1 MAPKR
6 QPTGLQR
13 IGCEWINY
21 TLSFAPLPEDWPAA
35 EAARNPA
42 PWLDDSPNLHALRRL
57 AIMADASA
65 ARLLL
70 SLRGSD
76 RDKEGQLRALVEQ
89 GSDKAAAAAS
99 RAVAVARAHL
109 AENPPAPRPPARGSC
124 PDDPASSS
132 GEDA

>member
-1 MAPKR
+1 MPPKR
-6 QPTGLQR
+6 QVTGLQR
-13 IGCEWINY
+13 IGGEWVNY
-21 TLSFAPLPEDWPAA
+21 TLSFSTLPDDWPAA

-42 PWLDDSPNLHALRRL
+42 PWQDGSANLHALRRL
-57 AIMADASA
+57 AIMADAPA

-70 SLRGSD
+70 SLRGSG
-76 RDKEGQLRALVEQ
+76 REKEGQLRALVEQ
-89 GSDKAAAAAS
+89 GSDKAAMAAC

-124 PDDPASSS
+124 PDDPGSSS